1 MPQVSVIIP
10 TYNYGHFIK
19 EAIMS
24 VLSQSYSDLEVIVV
38 DDGST
43 DETSSIISSVKDS
56 RISYIYQE
64 NQGLASARNSGIE
77 IASGEYIGFLD
88 ADDIWMPN
96 KLELQLSRFKKRSDV
111 GLIYTGYEVIDDSGT
126 YIVTRKA
133 HKSEGDLI
141 SQLILGNIVSGSAT
155 TSLVRRK
162 CFDKAGLF
170 DKTLLSCED
179 WDMWLRIAQFADFDC
194 IDQPLAKIRLH
205 GSNITCDP
213 GQMEKGLFAVIEKF
227 YSDESLSSELKLLK
241 SRAMAGAHR
250 DSANFYFR
258 SGQYE
263 QAFAHLITAIR
274 LVPTWCEGYQFMG
287 YLFYRILLGGFKKKF
302 GKEQI
307 RVGYIP
313 KIS

>member
-19 EAIMS
+19 EAIKS

-38 DDGST
+38 DDGSADGT
-43 DETSSIISSVKDS
+43 RNIISSIKDS
-56 RISYIYQE
+56 RISYIYQV

-111 GLIYTGYEVIDDSGT
+111 GLVYTGYEVIDDSGT

-133 HKSEGDLI
+133 HKIEGDLI

-162 CFDKAGLF
+162 CFEMVGLF
-170 DKTLLSCED
+170 DESLISCED
-179 WDMWLRIAQFADFDC
+179 WDMWLRIASVWDFDC
-194 IDQPLAKIRLH
+194 IDQPLAKIRIH
-205 GSNITCDP
+205 GGNMTCDP
-213 GQMEKGLFAVIEKF
+213 RLMEKGLFSVIEKL
-227 YSDESLSSELKLLK
+227 YSEDNLSSELKLRK
-241 SRAMAGAHR
+241 PMALARAHR
-250 DSANFYFR
+250 DSANIYFR
-258 SGQYE
+258 SGQIKD
-263 QAFAHLITAIR
+263 AFTHLIKAFR
-274 LVPTWCEGYQFMG
+274 LVPNWWEGYVFMG
-287 YLFYRILLGGFKKKF
+287 YLISRILFNRSSYKIGGSKIGIEKK
-302 GKEQI
+302 I
-307 RVGYIP
+307 
-313 KIS
+313 